1 MFLKACKSN
10 VAQPFKAT
18 TFAESV
24 GKKRSLE
31 TNEGTDEPMRENV
44 KKACSSDGAPVPH
57 SAPPV
62 DVEKILNFPLPSSES
77 VGCILKM
84 YCDEELILNDVIEVV
99 GIISFDTPRG
109 EAMDTDE
116 PSEFNPPSSLIPR
129 IHCLLKKSW
138 LHNNPHLPPTEQHWS
153 EGLLPCSSVFI
164 IYFKK

>member
-1 MFLKACKSN
+1 
-10 VAQPFKAT
+10 
-18 TFAESV
+18 
-24 GKKRSLE
+24 
-31 TNEGTDEPMRENV
+31 
-44 KKACSSDGAPVPH
+44 
-57 SAPPV
+57 
-62 DVEKILNFPLPSSES
+62 
-77 VGCILKM
+77 M

-138 LHNNPHLPPTEQHWS
+138 HHNNPHLPPTEQHWS

-164 IYFKK
+164 IYFTKIELNIY